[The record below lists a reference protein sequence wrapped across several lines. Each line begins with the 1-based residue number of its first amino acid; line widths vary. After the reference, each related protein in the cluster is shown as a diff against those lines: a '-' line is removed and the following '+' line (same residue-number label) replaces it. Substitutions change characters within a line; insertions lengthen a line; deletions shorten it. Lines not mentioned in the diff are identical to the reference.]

1 MTCAEDLPE
10 FEHMAEN
17 VDNQITDGYDEE
29 VSLSFQ
35 KSFVYSCE
43 VSVEERLALQGL
55 ESSTPRMR
63 FLPPGQTSDLFYQ
76 FLAWTETRWHESK
89 GQKGLAG
96 KI

>member
-10 FEHMAEN
+10 FEHIAEN

-43 VSVEERLALQGL
+43 VSVEERLAQQVIC
-55 ESSTPRMR
+55 STNSWPVQKHV
-63 FLPPGQTSDLFYQ
+63 GT
-76 FLAWTETRWHESK
+76 K
-89 GQKGLAG
+89 GRRGPERCEEYDYVPSPSGEDPLSH
-96 KI
+96 